1 MAREPRKDS
10 VIYSPRSALA
20 AGLRI
25 DEYIDSV
32 RQLLRDVDSLPF
44 CEEVAL
50 SVLHDLRYNGEAALA
65 ALKLCVTWQQPPAVA
80 TDATDSPSCAAA
92 ANSVLWL
99 QRLRERARRT
109 KWSDGEV
116 EALDAGITAHGK
128 ELATL
133 HQHVLREKSLP
144 QLIEMYY
151 VTGWR
156 HQSP

>member
-1 MAREPRKDS
+1 M
-10 VIYSPRSALA
+10 
-20 AGLRI
+20 
-25 DEYIDSV
+25 
-32 RQLLRDVDSLPF
+32 
-44 CEEVAL
+44 
-50 SVLHDLRYNGEAALA
+50 
-65 ALKLCVTWQQPPAVA
+65 
-80 TDATDSPSCAAA
+80 
-92 ANSVLWL
+92 LWL

-109 KWSDGEV
+109 NWSDGEV